1 MGKSIT
7 ERHFL
12 FSCISYLLIIPL
24 LFSCQTGFFKNT
36 TGLDEKGRK
45 PKNVILL
52 IGDGMGPQQL
62 GLLLAYAQKAPGS
75 FYKGRKTSFEKI
87 AEHPL
92 GRMGLMTHNPSG
104 AIVID
109 SASAASQI
117 ATGVPTLNEVV
128 GLDTKWK
135 PVETVLEKAKK
146 NGKSTGLVT
155 DTRLTHATPAAFAS
169 HVPHRSLENEI
180 AEQIVNS
187 GNVDVLLGGGLRH
200 WIPKSVGKDP
210 AVTESLK
217 GLIGS
222 NNRHFKL
229 KSKRKDE
236 KNLLFKAQKGGHEL
250 VFDREQME
258 RSEVKGNKLLGLFS
272 YSGMENGLSHRMKKD
287 DPQRIFPT
295 LKDMT
300 KKAISVLERNPKGFF
315 LMVEAGQIDW
325 AGHQNDAGTMLNEMV
340 KFDEAIGA
348 VLDWAKGRK
357 DTVVIVTADHET
369 GSFGFSYSKRNVVD
383 SRKLQE
389 SDYKDSPFKPNFNF
403 GPFSLLD
410 KIYHQKKTLVQI
422 IKEFKDSKKGIDHL
436 IWLVE
441 KNTHFKITK
450 QEAQKIM
457 EIEKNNFWVKN
468 HKYLSKRRITKVEGP
483 LKSFYVYPGEAH
495 ANNLGLMLSKKQNT
509 VWGTGTHTNTPVP
522 LLFLDTSNTLRGET
536 NLKGLLSNTD
546 LGKILKNIVMK
557 EVNL

>member
-1 MGKSIT
+1 MSKNLT
-7 ERHFL
+7 MFL
-12 FSCISYLLIIPL
+12 FRFTCFRFLFIIPL
-24 LFSCQTGFFKNT
+24 LFSCQTGSQKELGN
-36 TGLDEKGRK
+36 R
-45 PKNVILL
+45 PKNVILF

-62 GLLLAYAQKAPGS
+62 GLLLAYAQKAPRS

-87 AEHPL
+87 AGHPL

-117 ATGVPTLNEVV
+117 ATGVPTLNEVL
-128 GLDTKWK
+128 GFDTKWR
-135 PVETVLEKAKK
+135 PVETVLEQAKK

-200 WIPKSVGKDP
+200 WIPKSIGKNPD
-210 AVTESLK
+210 VTKSLK
-217 GLIGS
+217 DLIGPNS
-222 NNRHFKL
+222 GHFKL

-236 KNLLFKAQKGGHEL
+236 INLLLKAQKGGHEL

-272 YSGMENGLSHRMKKD
+272 YSGMENGLSHRMKKNN
-287 DPQRIFPT
+287 PKRVFPT

-300 KKAISVLERNPKGFF
+300 KKALNVLERNPEGFF

-340 KFDEAIGA
+340 KFDEAIAA
-348 VLDWAKGRK
+348 VLDWVKGRD
-357 DTVVIVTADHET
+357 DTVIIVTADHET
-369 GSFGFSYSKRNVVD
+369 GSFGFSYSKSNVVG

-389 SDYKDSPFKPNFNF
+389 VEYKDSPFKPNFNF

-410 KIYHQKKTLVQI
+410 RIYHQKKTLVEI
-422 IKEFKDSKKGIDHL
+422 IKEFKNSKKGFDHL

-441 KNTHFKITK
+441 KNTSFKITME
-450 QEAQKIM
+450 EAQKIM
-457 EIEKNNFWVKN
+457 EVEDNNFWVKN
-468 HKYLSKRRITKVEGP
+468 HKYLSKKRIPKVEGP

-495 ANNLGLMLSKKQNT
+495 ANNLGLMLSEKQNT

-522 LLFLDTSNTLRGET
+522 LLFLDTSNTLIGKT
-536 NLKGLLSNTD
+536 KLGSLVSNTD
-546 LGKILKNIVMK
+546 LGKILKNLVRK